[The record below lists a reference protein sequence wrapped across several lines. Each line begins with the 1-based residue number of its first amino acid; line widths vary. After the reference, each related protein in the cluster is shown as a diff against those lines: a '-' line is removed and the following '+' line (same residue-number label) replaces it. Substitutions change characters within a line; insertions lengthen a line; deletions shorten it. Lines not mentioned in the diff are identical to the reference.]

1 MFRLRWLLRRQQWV
15 QEEEFAKMKDRDT
28 HTMENQP
35 LEIIQLAFKSRRLLL
50 FTNRTSK
57 PVNMGDMAVVSVDR
71 GEDMGRVVDK
81 LPPSESNIERVEGNF
96 LRIAT
101 DADMETYR
109 SNSEF
114 EKEVLEHCE
123 SRVKV
128 RDLEMRLTDC
138 ESQLD
143 RNRIRIFFTADQRT
157 DFRGLVRDMASAFRA
172 RIEMRQI
179 GVRDDAKYK
188 DGVGI
193 CGRQLC
199 CAGFLNEFK
208 SVTLKSVRD
217 QHLSPNPSKVSGACS
232 RLMCCLEYETEF
244 YHKASKTYPRPG
256 LKLKVNGMP
265 ATIMEVNIFKET
277 VTLTWDGS
285 GEEEIQSI
293 EDFHRRRTM
302 TSLPAE
308 ECSDST
314 CENCSEA
321 QSKPAPIPKPRPK
334 LRSKLAPKPQ
344 SRTEMEPAAPKS
356 ASATE
361 TDESADKSE
370 KKTRRRGRDRYRRR
384 SSKKEERTSD
394 A

>member
-1 MFRLRWLLRRQQWV
+1 
-15 QEEEFAKMKDRDT
+15 
-28 HTMENQP
+28 MENQP
-35 LEIIQLAFKSRRLLL
+35 LEIIQLAFKSRRLLM
-50 FTNRTSK
+50 FANRTCK

-81 LPPSESNIERVEGNF
+81 LPPIESNIERIEGNF
-96 LRIAT
+96 LRIST
-101 DADMETYR
+101 EADLEKYR
-109 SNSEF
+109 LNGDF
-114 EKEVLEHCE
+114 EKEVLQHCE

-128 RDLEMRLTDC
+128 RNLEMRLTDC

-232 RLMCCLEYETEF
+232 RLMCCLEYETDF

-256 LKLKVNGMP
+256 LKLKVNGMQ
-265 ATIMEVNIFKET
+265 ATIREVNIFKET
-277 VTLTWDGS
+277 VTLQWEGS
-285 GEEEIQSI
+285 GEEETQPI

-302 TSLPAE
+302 TSFPPSR
-308 ECSDST
+308 CSDSK
-314 CENCSEA
+314 CSNCSDA
-321 QSKPAPIPKPRPK
+321 QPKHKSKSQSKPRSKPRPK
-334 LRSKLAPKPQ
+334 SNKKPQ
-344 SRTEMEPAAPKS
+344 SKPELKPAAENTS
-356 ASATE
+356 STAQTGQNE
-361 TDESADKSE
+361 DKPV
-370 KKTRRRGRDRYRRR
+370 KKNRRRGRGRYRRK
-384 SSKKEERTSD
+384 SNKKEERTSN

>member
-1 MFRLRWLLRRQQWV
+1 
-15 QEEEFAKMKDRDT
+15 MKDEDAP
-28 HTMENQP
+28 TMENQP
-35 LEIIQLAFKSRRLLL
+35 IEILQLAFKSRRLLI
-50 FTNRTSK
+50 FVNRTDK

-71 GEDMGRVVDK
+71 GEDMGRVVAK
-81 LPPSESNIERVEGNF
+81 LPPCESNMERVEGSF
-96 LRIAT
+96 LRIPT
-101 DADMETYR
+101 DTDMKNFR
-109 SNSEF
+109 SNSDF

-123 SRVKV
+123 KRVKV
-128 RDLEMRLTDC
+128 RNLDMHLTDC

-244 YHKASKTYPRPG
+244 YRKASKTYPRVD
-256 LKLKVNGMP
+256 LKLKVNGLQ
-265 ATIMEVNIFKET
+265 ASVKRIDIFRET
-277 VTLTWDGS
+277 VTLHWEES
-285 GEEEIQSI
+285 GNEEILPI

-302 TSLPAE
+302 TTLPVLPCTAENHNSGSDFRSRTRAKSEQGPGMKPKPVENAEASSGKAE
-308 ECSDST
+308 E
-314 CENCSEA
+314 N
-321 QSKPAPIPKPRPK
+321 
-334 LRSKLAPKPQ
+334 
-344 SRTEMEPAAPKS
+344 MEK
-356 ASATE
+356 T
-361 TDESADKSE
+361 E
-370 KKTRRRGRDRYRRR
+370 KKNRNRGRGRFRRKNNR
-384 SSKKEERTSD
+384 KEERKS
-394 A
+394 

>member
-1 MFRLRWLLRRQQWV
+1 
-15 QEEEFAKMKDRDT
+15 
-28 HTMENQP
+28 MENQP
-35 LEIIQLAFKSRRLLL
+35 LEIIQLAFKSRRLLM
-50 FTNRTSK
+50 FANRTSK

-81 LPPSESNIERVEGNF
+81 LPPSESNMERIEGNF
-96 LRIAT
+96 LRIST
-101 DADMETYR
+101 DADIEKHR

-114 EKEVLEHCE
+114 EKEVLQHCE

-128 RDLEMRLTDC
+128 RNLEMRLTDC

-256 LKLKVNGMP
+256 VKLKVNGMQ
-265 ATIMEVNIFKET
+265 ATIREVNIFKET
-277 VTLTWDGS
+277 VTLQWEGS
-285 GEEEIQSI
+285 GEEETQSI

-302 TSLPAE
+302 TSLPPSPCLDSKCDN
-308 ECSDST
+308 CSD
-314 CENCSEA
+314 A
-321 QSKPAPIPKPRPK
+321 KPKHTARPKPKPMPKPRP
-334 LRSKLAPKPQ
+334 RSKPIQKPQ
-344 SRTEMEPAAPKS
+344 SKPEIDPS
-356 ASATE
+356 AQNTSSTTE
-361 TDESADKSE
+361 TDENADKPV
-370 KKTRRRGRDRYRRR
+370 KKNRRRGRGRYRRK

>member
-1 MFRLRWLLRRQQWV
+1 
-15 QEEEFAKMKDRDT
+15 
-28 HTMENQP
+28 MENQP
-35 LEIIQLAFKSRRLLL
+35 LEIIQLAFKSRRLLM
-50 FTNRTSK
+50 FANRTSK

-71 GEDMGRVVDK
+71 GEDIGRVVDK
-81 LPPSESNIERVEGNF
+81 LPPTEGNIERVEGDF
-96 LRIAT
+96 LRVST
-101 DADMETYR
+101 DDDLEKYR

-114 EKEVLEHCE
+114 EKEVLQHCE
-123 SRVKV
+123 SRVKI
-128 RDLEMRLTDC
+128 RNLEMRLTDC

-244 YHKASKTYPRPG
+244 YHKAAKTYPRPG
-256 LKLKVNGMP
+256 LKLKVNGMQ
-265 ATIMEVNIFKET
+265 ASIKDVNIFKET
-277 VTLTWDGS
+277 VTLRWEES

-302 TSLPAE
+302 TSMPASP
-308 ECSDST
+308 CSDSK
-314 CENCSEA
+314 CNNCSDAKEKRLPR
-321 QSKPAPIPKPRPK
+321 SKPKAKPKPRQKPA
-334 LRSKLAPKPQ
+334 RKPQ
-344 SRTEMEPAAPKS
+344 SRSVKEPAAQNT
-356 ASATE
+356 ASTKE
-361 TDESADKSE
+361 TSNTNETNEKTDKPE
-370 KKTRRRGRDRYRRR
+370 KKNRRRGRGRYRRR
-384 SSKKEERTSD
+384 SSKKEEGTSD

>member
-1 MFRLRWLLRRQQWV
+1 
-15 QEEEFAKMKDRDT
+15 MKHEGT
-28 HTMENQP
+28 PAMENQP
-35 LEIIQLAFKSRRLLL
+35 VEILQLAFKSRRLLM
-50 FTNRTSK
+50 FANRTDK
-57 PVNMGDMAVVSVDR
+57 PVNMGNMAVVSVDR
-71 GEDMGRVVDK
+71 GEDMGRVVAK
-81 LPPSESNIERVEGNF
+81 MPFCESNMERIEGNF
-96 LRIAT
+96 LRIPT
-101 DADMETYR
+101 EIDMKTFR
-109 SNSEF
+109 SNRAF

-123 SRVKV
+123 TWAKARNL
-128 RDLEMRLTDC
+128 DMRLTDC

-244 YHKASKTYPRPG
+244 YHKASKTYPRVG
-256 LKLKVNGMP
+256 LILKVNGLQ
-265 ATIMEVNIFKET
+265 ACVTGIDIFRET
-277 VTLTWDGS
+277 VNLLWEENS
-285 GEEEIQSI
+285 SEEILPI

-302 TSLPAE
+302 TTLPE
-308 ECSDST
+308 LPCTERKHNSDSDFR
-314 CENCSEA
+314 S
-321 QSKPAPIPKPRPK
+321 KPRPK
-334 LRSKLAPKPQ
+334 ARPKQ
-344 SRTEMEPAAPKS
+344 GQRTESEPVKNAEVSSGRAEENMEK
-356 ASATE
+356 T
-361 TDESADKSE
+361 E
-370 KKTRRRGRDRYRRR
+370 KKNRNRGRGRFRRKNNR
-384 SSKKEERTSD
+384 KEERKS
-394 A
+394 